1 MISTI
6 SDFNFDKE
14 IKLSYYKTMRIKMK
28 ISYHASEM
36 QISILELIL
45 NAIIDAYKV
54 EQKRMEEVREN
65 YKKDVSPLIS
75 DNFSDGTSSINYL
88 LKKKSSL
95 KSEKVINYIAIC
107 NSF

>member
-45 NAIIDAYKV
+45 NAIIDAYKIQ
-54 EQKRMEEVREN
+54 QKRMEEVREN

-75 DNFSDGTSSINYL
+75 DNFSDGTSSIN
-88 LKKKSSL
+88 
-95 KSEKVINYIAIC
+95 
-107 NSF
+107 

>member
-45 NAIIDAYKV
+45 NAIIDAYKI

-75 DNFSDGTSSINYL
+75 DNFSDGTSSIN
-88 LKKKSSL
+88 
-95 KSEKVINYIAIC
+95 
-107 NSF
+107 

>member
-1 MISTI
+1 VISTI

-45 NAIIDAYKV
+45 NAIIDAYKI

-75 DNFSDGTSSINYL
+75 DNFSDGTSSIN
-88 LKKKSSL
+88 
-95 KSEKVINYIAIC
+95 
-107 NSF
+107 

>member
-75 DNFSDGTSSINYL
+75 DNFSDGTSSIN
-88 LKKKSSL
+88 
-95 KSEKVINYIAIC
+95 
-107 NSF
+107 

>member
-45 NAIIDAYKV
+45 NAIIDAYKI

-65 YKKDVSPLIS
+65 YKKDVSPLRS
-75 DNFSDGTSSINYL
+75 DNFSDGTSSIN
-88 LKKKSSL
+88 
-95 KSEKVINYIAIC
+95 
-107 NSF
+107 

>member
-6 SDFNFDKE
+6 SDFDFDKE

-45 NAIIDAYKV
+45 NAIIDAYKI

-75 DNFSDGTSSINYL
+75 DNFSDGTSSIN
-88 LKKKSSL
+88 
-95 KSEKVINYIAIC
+95 
-107 NSF
+107 